1 MTASASRT
9 GASGG
14 SVTGSTIMPDSERLT
29 LSTSLTCSS
38 IDRLRWTMPRPPSRA
53 RAIAIR
59 ASVTV
64 SMAAER
70 TGMAREIDFVSR
82 VAVLAVAGSTVGLGG
97 NEQHVVEG
105 QTETDEFLRVGERVE
120 RVQLCRPTAPR
131 CRYRKQ

>member
-1 MTASASRT
+1 
-9 GASGG
+9 
-14 SVTGSTIMPDSERLT
+14 MP
-29 LSTSLTCSS
+29 
-38 IDRLRWTMPRPPSRA
+38 MPPSRA

-70 TGMAREIDFVSR
+70 IGMAREIDLVNR

-105 QTETDEFLRVGERVE
+105 QTETDELLGVGERIE
-120 RVQLCRPTAPR
+120 RVQCVVPR
-131 CRYRKQ
+131 RAAASIPETVN